1 MSHTVAIMR
10 QNSLLYLTGSV
21 KPLEK
26 YLKESRDLSQSKMGS
41 ISIQFLHLFNHSK
54 MLSLYRIHCSVLL
67 IWHMIANK
75 THIIPTIIYNLMGHK
90 DNKQIKL
97 MYQVMIAQKIKP

>member
-1 MSHTVAIMR
+1 
-10 QNSLLYLTGSV
+10 
-21 KPLEK
+21 
-26 YLKESRDLSQSKMGS
+26 
-41 ISIQFLHLFNHSK
+41 